1 MASDLDRLRGLRILV
16 VEDTFML
23 ADELNEFLV
32 ELGCETVGPAARA
45 GEAAELAGTTPLDG
59 ALLDV
64 NLSRGETSFPV
75 AADLADRHVPFV
87 FITGYDFDSSFPVEF
102 QGTPRISKPLDLGEL
117 VRMMLRHFAPPPS
130 GSVPAGPNG
139 RS

>member
-23 ADELNEFLV
+23 ADELDEFLR
-32 ELGCETVGPAARA
+32 ELGCEVVGPAAQAR
-45 GEAAELAGTTPLDG
+45 EAEELARKETALDG

-75 AADLADRHVPFV
+75 AAGLAGRNIPFV
-87 FITGYDFDSSFPVEF
+87 FITGYDLESSFPPEF
-102 QGTPRISKPLDLGEL
+102 RSIPRIAKPLDLKKL
-117 VRMMLRHFAPPPS
+117 VHTMLRHFTPAP
-130 GSVPAGPNG
+130 
-139 RS
+139 RLQE

>member
-1 MASDLDRLRGLRILV
+1 MKSEFDRLRGLRILV

-23 ADELNEFLV
+23 ADELSELLL

-45 GEAAELAGTTPLDG
+45 GEASNLVAANELDG

-75 AADLADRHVPFV
+75 AAALAGRAVPFL
-87 FITGYDFDSSFPVEF
+87 FITGYDLDSAFPPEF
-102 QGTPRISKPLDLGEL
+102 RGAPRIAKPLDAREL
-117 VRMMLRHFAPPPS
+117 VHAMLRHFAP
-130 GSVPAGPNG
+130 GRPAC
-139 RS
+139 

>member
-1 MASDLDRLRGLRILV
+1 MASDLDRLRGLRILI

-23 ADELNEFLV
+23 ADELNEFLR

-45 GEAAELAGTTPLDG
+45 SEATALAHATPLDG

-75 AADLADRHVPFV
+75 AADLAGRHVPFV
-87 FITGYDFDSSFPVEF
+87 FITGYDLDSSFPAEF
-102 QGTPRISKPLDLGEL
+102 RDSPRISKPLDLGVL
-117 VRMMLRHFAPPPS
+117 VRAMLRHFT
-130 GSVPAGPNG
+130 PAARPH
-139 RS
+139 